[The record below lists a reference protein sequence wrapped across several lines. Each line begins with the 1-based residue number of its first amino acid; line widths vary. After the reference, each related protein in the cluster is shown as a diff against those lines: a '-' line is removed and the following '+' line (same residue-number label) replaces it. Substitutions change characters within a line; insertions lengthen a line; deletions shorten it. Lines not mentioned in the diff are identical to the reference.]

1 MGAALDLACAL
12 DPVLLAERAGYPA
25 LDDRQRRLLRSA
37 ALRVQVNITRQGGK
51 STMAALLA
59 CHEAL
64 YVPGSLTLILAR
76 AQRQSSELFRKVLAI
91 YRTLGRPVPA
101 EAETALT
108 LELAGTGSRIVA
120 LPGKEGTIRSY
131 SGVALLVIDEASRVP
146 DDSYL
151 SVRPM
156 LAVSGGR
163 LLALSTPFGTR
174 GWWYDAWVGSE
185 PWERYEV
192 PAEQCPR
199 IPPAFLAE
207 EKRTLGD
214 WWFQQEYGCRFLD
227 AQSAVF
233 RAADIARMFRSIETW
248 DL

>member
-1 MGAALDLACAL
+1 MGTALDLACAL
-12 DPVLLAERAGYPA
+12 DPVLLAERAGFHA
-25 LDDRQRRLLRSA
+25 DDWQQRLLRSTTP
-37 ALRVQVNITRQGGK
+37 RVLLNITRQGGK
-51 STMAALLA
+51 STTAALLA
-59 CHEAL
+59 CHQAL
-64 YVPGSLTLILAR
+64 YVPGSLTLILAK

-108 LELAGTGSRIVA
+108 LELENRSRIVA

-131 SGVALLVIDEASRVP
+131 SGVGLLIVDEASRVP
-146 DDSYL
+146 DDTYL

-174 GWWYDAWVGSE
+174 GWWFDAWSGSE

-199 IPPAFLAE
+199 IAPEFLE
-207 EKRTLGD
+207 EEQRTLGD

-233 RAADIARMFRSIETW
+233 RATDIARMFRSIETW